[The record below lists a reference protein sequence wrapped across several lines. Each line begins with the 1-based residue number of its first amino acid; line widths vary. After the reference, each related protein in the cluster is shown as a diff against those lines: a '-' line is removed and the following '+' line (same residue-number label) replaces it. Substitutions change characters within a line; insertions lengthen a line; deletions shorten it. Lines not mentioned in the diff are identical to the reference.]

1 MNLET
6 WVTYAIACAVLSVIP
21 GPSVLMITGQALTKG
36 LSAAFVCL
44 LGETVGG
51 SLLIILSLM
60 GMGTLL
66 AASSTL
72 FFIIKWLGVAYL
84 AYVGISQ
91 LIEAR
96 NQQRKPTTHF
106 LTPQKNP
113 TAKPSMHTRSSFS
126 IGFFTALLNPKAIVF
141 YMAFLSQFFDPS
153 KNHLVQYVLLI
164 VTSAI
169 VAGFILTCYAL
180 AASKAR
186 DALKSPK
193 ATRNVGY
200 ASGGFYLG
208 GSVLMATSK

>member
-106 LTPQKNP
+106 LTPKKIQQRNRQC
-113 TAKPSMHTRSSFS
+113 THA
-126 IGFFTALLNPKAIVF
+126 
-141 YMAFLSQFFDPS
+141 
-153 KNHLVQYVLLI
+153 
-164 VTSAI
+164 
-169 VAGFILTCYAL
+169 
-180 AASKAR
+180 AASA
-186 DALKSPK
+186 
-193 ATRNVGY
+193 
-200 ASGGFYLG
+200 
-208 GSVLMATSK
+208 